1 LRKIGAYEGLGSANM
16 VQRVATVAFEGIEVR
31 PVDVQ
36 VQVAAGM
43 PAFAIVGLPD
53 KAVSEARERV
63 RSALIASG
71 LALPARRITI
81 NLAPADLPKEGSH
94 YDLPIALGLMAA
106 IGAIPHDALSGFTVL
121 GELGLDGSIATVAG
135 VLPAAIGAN
144 ARGEGLICPAACGPE
159 AAWASPEIEI
169 IAAGSLIQLAN
180 HFKGTQVLSRPQPKI
195 LEASGPVLDLA
206 DIKGQESAKR
216 ALEVAAAGGH
226 NLLMVGP
233 PGAGKSM
240 LAARLPSILPP
251 LAPAELLEVSMVA
264 SVAGQIE
271 GGALTN
277 RRPFRAPHHSASMPA
292 LVGGGLHARP
302 GEISLAH
309 HGVLFLDEL
318 PEFQPQAL
326 DSLRQPLET
335 GEVSIARAN
344 HRVTYP
350 ARFMLV
356 AAMNPCR
363 CGKANEPGFS
373 CRRGPNTRCTADYQ
387 TRISGP
393 LLDRIDLQIE
403 VPAVTAA
410 DLILPP
416 PAEGSREIAERV
428 ALARDRPSRPLCCD
442 RAAAYPQ
449 QCCRV
454 GRGPGRRG
462 ETGQQRADAIA
473 RSRRCDAALG
483 ARLSP
488 RAARC
493 PHARRSRRRRQ
504 SRPRASGGGLVLSR
518 ARRRGAAGG
527 LARSCSAPCSMQS
540 ARCSPLGRDLARP
553 VAVDRAAHADRRQEF
568 LPRLGMIAKHAEHA
582 ARHHGDARPVHAAR
596 GHALVRR
603 FGDHGDAVRLEH
615 RVEAGGD
622 LGGHFLLDLQAAG
635 IDLDQPRQLRN
646 PDHAVARQIAD
657 MHPADDRRQVML
669 AMRFEADVAQHH
681 DFVIAAGFLKGAFK
695 IVARIV
701 LVTGEPFLVGAHDP
715 RRGGNKA
722 LALGI
727 VTRPAD

>member
-1 LRKIGAYEGLGSANM
+1 M
-16 VQRVATVAFEGIEVR
+16 VQRVSTVSFEGVEVR

-36 VQVAAGM
+36 VQVAPGM
-43 PAFAIVGLPD
+43 PAFTVVGLPD

-63 RSALIASG
+63 RSAMIASG
-71 LALPARRITI
+71 LALPARRITV

-106 IGAIPHDALSGFTVL
+106 IGAIPHDALSGFAVL
-121 GELGLDGSIATVAG
+121 GELGLDGSIAAVAG

-169 IAAGSLIQLAN
+169 VAASSLIQLAN

-195 LEASGPVLDLA
+195 LEAGGVALDLA

-264 SVAGQIE
+264 SVAGAIK

-318 PEFQPQAL
+318 EEFQPQAL
-326 DSLRQPLET
+326 DALRQPLET
-335 GEVSIARAN
+335 GEVAIARAN

-363 CGKANEPGFS
+363 CGHASEPGYA
-373 CRRGPNTRCTADYQ
+373 CRRGANARCAADYQ
-387 TRISGP
+387 ARISGP
-393 LLDRIDLQIE
+393 LMDRIDLHIE

-416 PAEGSREIAERV
+416 PTEGSREVAERV
-428 ALARDRPSRPLCCD
+428 ALARERQ
-442 RAAAYPQ
+442 AARYA
-449 QCCRV
+449 
-454 GRGPGRRG
+454 
-462 ETGQQRADAIA
+462 AIGLPHLRTNA
-473 RSRRCDAALG
+473 AVSGAALEDV
-483 ARLSP
+483 ARP
-488 RAARC
+488 DT
-493 PHARRSRRRRQ
+493 
-504 SRPRASGGGLVLSR
+504 
-518 ARRRGAAGG
+518 GG
-527 LARSCSAPCSMQS
+527 LALLREAADAMRLS
-540 ARCSPLGRDLARP
+540 ARGYHRVLRVARTLADLDGTEKVGRVHLAEALSYR
-553 VAVDRAAHADRRQEF
+553 ALADEIRRAA
-568 LPRLGMIAKHAEHA
+568 
-582 ARHHGDARPVHAAR
+582 
-596 GHALVRR
+596 
-603 FGDHGDAVRLEH
+603 
-615 RVEAGGD
+615 
-622 LGGHFLLDLQAAG
+622 
-635 IDLDQPRQLRN
+635 
-646 PDHAVARQIAD
+646 
-657 MHPADDRRQVML
+657 
-669 AMRFEADVAQHH
+669 
-681 DFVIAAGFLKGAFK
+681 
-695 IVARIV
+695 
-701 LVTGEPFLVGAHDP
+701 
-715 RRGGNKA
+715 
-722 LALGI
+722 
-727 VTRPAD
+727 